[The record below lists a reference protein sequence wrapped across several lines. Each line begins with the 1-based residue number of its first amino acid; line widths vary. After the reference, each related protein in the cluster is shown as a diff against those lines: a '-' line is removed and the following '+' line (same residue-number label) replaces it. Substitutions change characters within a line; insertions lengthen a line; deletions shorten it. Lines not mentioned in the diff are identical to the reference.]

1 LEIDF
6 NQIVVIVA
14 FILSVFNL
22 WDKIDARIKAKNEPT
37 EVLKNRI
44 QNLEAL
50 TSTEYVK
57 RFADYDKHFDD
68 DLKRI
73 RSIEEGNRIT
83 QRALLALLKHSIDG
97 NEVDELKSASD
108 ELTKYLI
115 NK

>member
-6 NQIVVIVA
+6 SQVVVVTA
-14 FILSVFNL
+14 FLLSAFNL
-22 WDKIDARIKAKNEPT
+22 WDKIDSRIKQAKEPT
-37 EVLKNRI
+37 KALESRI
-44 QNLEAL
+44 QNLETL

-57 RFADYDKHFDD
+57 RFTDYDKHFDD

-73 RSIEEGNRIT
+73 KSIEEGNRIT

-97 NEVDELKSASD
+97 NEVEDLRNASD

>member
-1 LEIDF
+1 MQIDF
-6 NQIVVIVA
+6 SQVVVVTA
-14 FILSVFNL
+14 FVLSVFNL

-44 QNLEAL
+44 QNLETL

-57 RFADYDKHFDD
+57 KFADYEKHFDD

-73 RSIEEGNRIT
+73 RCIEEGNRIT

-97 NEVDELKSASD
+97 NEVEELKNASD
-108 ELTKYLI
+108 ELTRYLI
-115 NK
+115 SK